1 MRKNNK
7 PLQNNMDNQKE
18 KELFQEVNES
28 YTMLEAINEAKR
40 CLHCKVPQCKKGCPI
55 SHDIP
60 DWIHE
65 LSKGNLGN
73 AMNLINQKSNLP
85 AVCGRVCPHEKQCE
99 GHCVLAKKGQGI
111 HCGKLE
117 RFIADFDGDMGLIRE
132 SLPQKTRGRVAV
144 IGSGPAGLT
153 IAGDLARQGFNVEIY
168 EMEPEPGGVLMFG
181 IPEYRLPKDV
191 VRREIRKIEEL
202 GVVFHCNTTIGTDL
216 NIDQLFE
223 QGFDAIFMGT
233 GTVKPRKP
241 DIPGRNLKG
250 VRQAVYFL
258 RKVSLFNEGSITRED
273 VPVQPGD
280 NVFVMGCGNTAMDA
294 ARTAIRMG
302 AKNVEIVY
310 HRTVNDM
317 SALRSEYDEAVEE
330 GVKFNWESNIT
341 NILDFNGVL
350 SGVEIECNGEKR
362 IAKADKVL
370 FAVGS
375 VPATRIV
382 STTKG
387 IDTDERGY
395 VLTRESPYGMTSR
408 KGVFAG
414 GDVVN
419 RPSTVVMAMRDAK
432 HVAEGIAT
440 YVNAIKLIDTVNAPA
455 KFITHD

>member
-1 MRKNNK
+1 
-7 PLQNNMDNQKE
+7 MDNQKE
-18 KELFQEVNES
+18 KELFQEVNEG

-73 AMNLINQKSNLP
+73 AMSIINQKSNLP

-117 RFIADFDGDMGLIRE
+117 RFIADFDGNMGLIRE
-132 SLPQKTRGRVAV
+132 NLPQKTRGRVAV

-153 IAGDLARQGFNVEIY
+153 IAGDLSRQGFSVEIY

-202 GVVFHCNTTIGTDL
+202 GVVFHCSTTIGTDL

-241 DIPGRNLKG
+241 DIPGRNLRG
-250 VRQAVYFL
+250 VRQAIYFL
-258 RKVSLFNEGSITRED
+258 RKVSLFNEGSIAQED

-280 NVFVMGCGNTAMDA
+280 RVFVMGCGNTAMDA
-294 ARTAIRMG
+294 ARTAVRMG

-310 HRTVNDM
+310 HRTINDM
-317 SALRSEYDEAVEE
+317 SALRSEYDDAVAE

-350 SGVEIECNGEKR
+350 SGVEIECGGVKR
-362 IAKADKVL
+362 IEKADKVL

-375 VPATRIV
+375 VPASRIV

-387 IDTDERGY
+387 IETDDRGY

-419 RPSTVVMAMRDAK
+419 RPSTVVLAMRDAK
-432 HVAEGIAT
+432 HVAEGIAK
-440 YVNAIKLIDTVNAPA
+440 YVDAIKLIDAINAPA
-455 KFITHD
+455 KMTTHE